1 MGKKISRLCVI
12 VLVLVLV
19 MLCGCHKKNN
29 NDKDNSD
36 EDKNKGIRIGFS
48 FDSFVIERWR
58 KDADVFTSTIKDYDA
73 NAEVNVQNANGEKEV
88 QISQI
93 NYLIDKKYDV
103 IVIVGIDAN
112 SLGDVVKRAKK
123 AGIPVIAYDRLLR
136 KADVDLYISFDNEQV
151 GTLMGEELV
160 KAGLP
165 RRKVLKITGPEED
178 NNVSMVEKGFDK
190 VMKENNIEIIKPV
203 VRVENW
209 NSNIAEK
216 YIRDEKNRETLKEID
231 GIMCGNDDIATT
243 VIRTLSECHLEGD
256 IKVVGQDADV
266 EACQRIAEGNMLMTV
281 YKPVEK
287 LAEKAAEYAIDFAK
301 KKRVNVKDTIYDG
314 KNDISYVCLPVEKV
328 DKNNLDEKIIESG
341 FHLYDEI
348 YGSNPKDENKETESS
363 EKK

>member
-1 MGKKISRLCVI
+1 MGKKISRLGVI

-19 MLCGCHKKNN
+19 MLCGCDKKNN

-36 EDKNKGIRIGFS
+36 KDKNKSIRIGFS

-58 KDADVFTSTIKDYDA
+58 KDSEVFTSKIKDYDG
-73 NAEVNVQNANGEKEV
+73 NAEVNVQNANGDKDV

-112 SLGDVVKRAKK
+112 GLSDVVKKAKK
-123 AGIPVIAYDRLLR
+123 AGIPVIAYDRLIR
-136 KADVDLYISFDNEQV
+136 KANVDLYISFDNEQV

-160 KAGLP
+160 ESGLP
-165 RRKVLKITGPEED
+165 RKKVLKITGPEED

-190 VMKENNIEIIKPV
+190 VMKENGIEIIKPV
-203 VRVENW
+203 VRVDNW
-209 NSNIAEK
+209 NSTIAEK
-216 YIRDEKNRETLKEID
+216 YIRDEKNREILEGID

-266 EACQRIAEGNMLMTV
+266 EACRRIAEGNMLMTV

-301 KKRVNVKDTIYDG
+301 KKRVDIKGKISDG
-314 KNDISYVCLPVEKV
+314 ENDDIPYVCLPVEKV

-348 YGSNPKDENKETESS
+348 YGTKPKETEIVD
-363 EKK
+363 K